1 MATVIDGKLNI
12 NTNLELNRGVWLVS
26 TTTPA
31 PTTSTTTTSST
42 TPAPLAGPF
51 YGNQFFISPRASGNY
66 GYVSIDG
73 ATWYSIIIDGG
84 IYRNPITYGDNSFV
98 IMSGRAS
105 SLKTVDSYNFSYGTN
120 VLYRIMQ
127 QVAYGNGLYLATS
140 WNANSVTDKYVYSSD
155 GIEWTLG
162 TLPEA
167 VASGVVFLNG
177 QFIVPWIS
185 KVFVSSD
192 GTTWSTINTIT
203 LGALAYGGGKYVTA
217 IGGDM
222 KYSTDLITW
231 TNGSG
236 YPVST
241 QVYSN
246 ILYANGNFYAP
257 LQYTNTLI
265 YSSDGINWSQV
276 SLPFSELWSG
286 IEYNSSNGV
295 FVLISERGRILRTTD
310 PMNWTESTFIS
321 PDGYGIGFLAFGN
334 LYTTTTTTSS
344 TTTAAPTTTP
354 EPTTTTT
361 TLGPPGTTTTTTTT
375 TAAPSGTTTTT
386 AAPSGTT
393 TTTAA
398 PSGTTTSTTTN
409 TTPNLI
415 PE

>member
-1 MATVIDGKLNI
+1 MATVIDSKLNI

-51 YGNQFFISPRASGNY
+51 YGNQFFISPRPSGNY
-66 GYVSIDG
+66 AYVSTDG
-73 ATWYSIIIDGG
+73 TTWYSSYTGSISCQ
-84 IYRNPITYGDNSFV
+84 YRNPVAYGDNAFV
-98 IMSGRAS
+98 MMCGYGTI
-105 SLKTVDSYNFSYGTN
+105 KTPDSYNYTYGTN
-120 VLYRIMQ
+120 DLGRIMQ

-140 WNANSVTDKYVYSSD
+140 WNVNSATDKYVYSSD

-217 IGGDM
+217 IGGEM

-295 FVLISERGRILRTTD
+295 FVLISERGIILRTTD
-310 PMNWTESTFIS
+310 PTNWTESTFIS

-334 LYTTTTTTSS
+334 LYTTTTTTTS
-344 TTTAAPTTTP
+344 TTTTTP

-361 TLGPPGTTTTTTTT
+361 AAPGTTTTTAAPGTTTTTAAPGTTTTTTTL
-375 TAAPSGTTTTT
+375 APPGTTTTV
-386 AAPSGTT
+386 P
-393 TTTAA
+393 
-398 PSGTTTSTTTN
+398 PTS
-409 TTPNLI
+409 PP

>member
-1 MATVIDGKLNI
+1 
-12 NTNLELNRGVWLVS
+12 
-26 TTTPA
+26 
-31 PTTSTTTTSST
+31 
-42 TPAPLAGPF
+42 
-51 YGNQFFISPRASGNY
+51 
-66 GYVSIDG
+66 
-73 ATWYSIIIDGG
+73 
-84 IYRNPITYGDNSFV
+84 
-98 IMSGRAS
+98 
-105 SLKTVDSYNFSYGTN
+105 
-120 VLYRIMQ
+120 
-127 QVAYGNGLYLATS
+127 
-140 WNANSVTDKYVYSSD
+140 
-155 GIEWTLG
+155 
-162 TLPEA
+162 
-167 VASGVVFLNG
+167 LNG
-177 QFIVPWIS
+177 QFIITSTS
-185 KVFVSSD
+185 KIFVSSN

-236 YPVST
+236 YPVGT

-310 PMNWTESTFIS
+310 PTNWTESTFIS

-334 LYTTTTTTSS
+334 LYTTTTTTTS
-344 TTTAAPTTTP
+344 TTTTTP

-361 TLGPPGTTTTTTTT
+361 
-375 TAAPSGTTTTT
+375 AAPGTTTTT
-386 AAPSGTT
+386 AAPGTT

-398 PSGTTTSTTTN
+398 PGTTTTTAAPGTTT
-409 TTPNLI
+409 TVPPTSPP